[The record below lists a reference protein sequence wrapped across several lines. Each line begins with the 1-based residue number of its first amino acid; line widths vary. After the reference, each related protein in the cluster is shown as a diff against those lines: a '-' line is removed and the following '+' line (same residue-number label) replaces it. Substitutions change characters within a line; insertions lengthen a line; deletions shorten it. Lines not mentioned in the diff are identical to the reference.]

1 MDTVAGLQILGQM
14 GQQTMQRRA
23 VLCVTAEYC
32 YSKKHSEQMVAQGN
46 KIITH
51 WFKFQ

>member
-1 MDTVAGLQILGQM
+1 MDTVVGVPLLGQM

-23 VLCVTAEYC
+23 VLGVTAEYC
-32 YSKKHSEQMVAQGN
+32 YRKKHSEQMVAQGN